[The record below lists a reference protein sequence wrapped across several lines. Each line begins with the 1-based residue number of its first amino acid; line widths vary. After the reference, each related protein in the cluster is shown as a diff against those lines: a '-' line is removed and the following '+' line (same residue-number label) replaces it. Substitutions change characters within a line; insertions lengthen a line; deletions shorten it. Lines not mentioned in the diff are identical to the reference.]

1 MITASTMAL
10 ILMAVLLVLP
20 SWVCLAFVVYLVK
33 DMANKFKK
41 KGHNEYKGRITG
53 KDV

>member
-10 ILMAVLLVLP
+10 ILMAALLVFP
-20 SWVCLAFVVYLVK
+20 SCVYLTFVVYWVK

>member
-10 ILMAVLLVLP
+10 ILMAALLIFP
-20 SWVCLAFVVYLVK
+20 SWVYLTFVVYWAK

-41 KGHNEYKGRITG
+41 KGHNEYEGRITR